1 MIVVKHKKNKSC
13 LVLAFSIV
21 GIIVNLFSIYVAID
35 WNIVGMLLGMS
46 GILLVGAGVLLTQK
60 AEAD

>member
-13 LVLAFSIV
+13 LVLAFSIA
-21 GIIVNLFSIYVAID
+21 GIIVNLFGIYVAID
-35 WNIVGMLLGMS
+35 WNIVGMLLGMF

-60 AEAD
+60 AEGD